1 MAKRLNNR
9 ANAGSVRS
17 GHGDVLCLLKHVTYS
32 MLRQKSLTPY
42 VTPWYYLRGE
52 VIDLSKWEKLIVRIT
67 ALSKDVRFAELKKV
81 LESCG
86 YEGRK
91 PRSGSSHWTFRKQGK
106 APVTIP
112 ESEPIKL
119 AYIKLVKDIVE
130 SEEK

>member
-1 MAKRLNNR
+1 MRKIYK
-9 ANAGSVRS
+9 
-17 GHGDVLCLLKHVTYS
+17 LLMVS
-32 MLRQKSLTPY
+32 
-42 VTPWYYLRGE
+42 
-52 VIDLSKWEKLIVRIT
+52 T

-81 LESCG
+81 LENCG